1 MKFKPDQIQNITIK
15 QQIKKSLRKL
25 SKRKKNSQLKMEQD
39 ALRMIKN

>member
-1 MKFKPDQIQNITIK
+1 MKFEPDQIQNITIK

>member
-25 SKRKKNSQLKMEQD
+25 SKRKKNSQIKMEQD